1 MRKHV
6 ADRMPHRALVERHLD
21 SADHEL
27 ASLGQPVQI
36 VPNSRSRGH
45 EFVLPRDFRPS
56 SIPQTNKNKTTT
68 NARGMQLSSRFIP
81 SAGAV
86 MRIFTNQSAATFIFA
101 STKGRKTMSVQKKIA
116 RTLSPVVTVL
126 PLVPLLLEIKTSEVH
141 ICWARDF

>member
-45 EFVLPRDFRPS
+45 EFVLSRDFRPS

-86 MRIFTNQSAATFIFA
+86 MRIFTNQSATTFIFA
-101 STKGRKTMSVQKKIA
+101 KAIAMRTMRHQNRIA
-116 RTLSPVVTVL
+116 RTLSRAVTAAPCDAPALDRNVRG
-126 PLVPLLLEIKTSEVH
+126 PYPRAE
-141 ICWARDF
+141 